1 MDPERKKEIRR
12 EYLLKGSMVFLLIAA
27 CVIFAFCVFQ
37 YGIVWRHV
45 SRIINVFKPIFFGL
59 IIAYVINPIVNFF
72 DKYVQKLFGDR
83 LVKRFRSTEKVI
95 HVISVILSLLLFLLI
110 IALCFYLIIP
120 EFVSCISDLAAKLPQ
135 QIHDASDKMIKTVR
149 SDSGLRNI
157 TNDAVKIAEEWM
169 EKSLVPRLTNWVT
182 EFSWASDVA
191 NGIGAVVGFF
201 KNFVIGLI
209 CALYLLLQKSLFLQQ
224 FKKMIYA
231 VFKNKTADSIVNVSR
246 KTHSIFNGF
255 INGKLLDSLIIGILC
270 FIGVT
275 VLKIPYTMLVSV
287 IVGITNII
295 PVFGPYLGGIP
306 CFILILLANP
316 VKGITFGVF
325 VILLQMLDG
334 NFIGPKILGDKTGLE
349 TFWVVFAITV
359 GGGLFGVFGMLIGV
373 PVFAVCYYLFGRLI
387 NHLLRRKNMPTESS
401 YYGESTADVIPPES
415 TPPEADAAPAEK
427 KEESE

>member
-12 EYLLKGSMVFLLIAA
+12 EYLMKGSMVFLLIAA

-45 SRIINVFKPIFFGL
+45 SRIINVFKPIFYGL

-72 DKYVQKLFGDR
+72 DKYVQKLFSGR
-83 LVKRFRSTEKVI
+83 CFKRFHSAEKVI
-95 HVISVILSLLLFLLI
+95 HVISVILALLIFLLI

-135 QIHDASDKMIKTVR
+135 QIHNASDKMIKTVR

-325 VILLQMLDG
+325 IILLQMLDG

-387 NHLLRRKNMPTESS
+387 NHLLRRKNMPIESA
-401 YYGESTADVIPPES
+401 YYGENTADAVL
-415 TPPEADAAPAEK
+415 PEADAAPAEK